1 MKVVPDTMLWVS
13 YCTRC
18 TGYRHRILERA
29 FRERVRLFVSPYILE
44 ELTSVLTEDLSCSR
58 RFAFLAA
65 RAVLRIAKLVN
76 LPPDIPP
83 YVPGDSQDDAI
94 VQTALSAGA
103 DYLVT
108 ADNELLKLGRVES
121 VAIIQTAQFERLLS
135 MG

>member
-13 YCTRC
+13 YCARPE
-18 TGYRHRILERA
+18 GYRHRIIERA
-29 FRERVRLFVSPYILE
+29 FRERVRLFVSSYILE
-44 ELTSVLTEDLSCSR
+44 ELTSVLTEDLGCSR
-58 RFAFLAA
+58 RFAFLAR

-83 YVPGDSQDDAI
+83 RVPSDSQDDAI

-108 ADNELLKLGRVES
+108 ADNQLLRLGKVES
-121 VAIIQTAQFERLLS
+121 VAIIQTAQFEHLLS